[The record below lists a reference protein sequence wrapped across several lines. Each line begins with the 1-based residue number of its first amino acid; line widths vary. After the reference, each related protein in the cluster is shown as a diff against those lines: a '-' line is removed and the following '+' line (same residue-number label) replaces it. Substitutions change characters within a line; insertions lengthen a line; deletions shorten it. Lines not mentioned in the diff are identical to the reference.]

1 MIKVSI
7 KKDNIVIN
15 GHSGYDVQGKDI
27 VCAGVSTLV
36 TTTINAILRIDDKA
50 IEYKIDDGFINISIL
65 KHDKYID
72 ILIENMISLLK
83 EMEEQYKKCIEIK

>member
-7 KKDNIVIN
+7 KKDNIIIN

-36 TTTINAILRIDDKA
+36 TTTVNAIIRIDDKA
-50 IEYKIDDGFINISIL
+50 IEYKVNDGYINISIL

-83 EMEEQYKKCIEIK
+83 EMEAQYKKYIEIK

>member
-7 KKDNIVIN
+7 KKDNIIIN

-36 TTTINAILRIDDKA
+36 TTTVNAIIRIDDKA
-50 IEYKIDDGFINISIL
+50 IEYKVDDGYVNISIL

-83 EMEEQYKKCIEIK
+83 EMEAQYKKYIEIK

>member
-83 EMEEQYKKCIEIK
+83 EMEAQYKKYIQIK

>member
-7 KKDNIVIN
+7 KKDNIIIN

-36 TTTINAILRIDDKA
+36 TTTVNAIIRIDDKA
-50 IEYKIDDGFINISIL
+50 IEYKVNDGYVNISIL

-83 EMEEQYKKCIEIK
+83 EMEAQYKKYIEIK

>member
-36 TTTINAILRIDDKA
+36 TTTVNAILRIDEKA
-50 IEYKIDDGFINISIL
+50 IEYKVDDGFIDISIL

-83 EMEEQYKKCIEIK
+83 EMEAQYKKYIQIK

>member
-7 KKDNIVIN
+7 KKDYIIIN

-36 TTTINAILRIDDKA
+36 TTTINAIIRIDYEA
-50 IEYKIDDGFINISIL
+50 IEYKVDDGYVKISIL
-65 KHDKYID
+65 KHDKYVD
-72 ILIENMISLLK
+72 ILIENMISLFK
-83 EMEEQYKKCIEIK
+83 EMEAQYKKYIEIK

>member
-7 KKDNIVIN
+7 KKDNITIS

-36 TTTINAILRIDDKA
+36 TTTINAIIRIDEEA
-50 IEYKIDDGFINISIL
+50 IKYDVKDGFVNISIL

-83 EMEEQYKKCIEIK
+83 EMEEQYKKYIEIK

>member
-7 KKDNIVIN
+7 KKDNITIN
-15 GHSGYDVQGKDI
+15 GHSGYDVRGKDI

-36 TTTINAILRIDDKA
+36 TTTINAILRIDDKS
-50 IEYKIDDGFINISIL
+50 IEYKVEDGYINISIL

-83 EMEEQYKKCIEIK
+83 EMEAQYKKYIEIK